1 MLDLGIALG
10 IALAGFGAGYGAREI
25 VSYRRRKAALR
36 RHLELGLD
44 YYAVSVGALR
54 SLSIVPTRPK
64 ADIVRQIANG
74 IHPSCR

>member
-44 YYAVSVGALR
+44 Y
-54 SLSIVPTRPK
+54 
-64 ADIVRQIANG
+64 
-74 IHPSCR
+74 